1 MKTYRVALLGCGGRG
16 RAAAGAYQAH
26 PRTQLAALC
35 DLDPKRLNALGDVLG
50 VSARFADLDEMIDKT
65 RPDIV
70 IVPTRTDLHAELCL
84 RVLEHGVHIEVEK
97 PICAELAEAD
107 AVMAKARARGVR
119 VAVHHQSR
127 VDAPI
132 RALARAI
139 EEGKIGQVRY
149 GYASCQGLH
158 GGYGLLYIGTHL
170 LNNLIKFTGPCRS
183 VSAIG
188 LTGGRPMAPQ
198 DVYASADGMGIAAGE
213 RLTATLHFDNGVS
226 ATLLQHLFP
235 RTDAA
240 AYAME
245 LYGTEGR
252 LFWKRSGAWWLPQ
265 PHFVPDGEHDR
276 WQALPLVPLE
286 HFDPAKGAE
295 PDDYWFAEEY
305 VQALDQGRDHEC
317 SGEAALHVME
327 IMMGIFE
334 SAAYGVRVALP
345 QARRDH
351 PLRRWRE
358 EAGLG
363 LPEKRTF
370 ASG

>member
-1 MKTYRVALLGCGGRG
+1 MKNYRIAMLGCGGRG
-16 RAAAGAYQAH
+16 RAAARAYQAH
-26 PRTQLAALC
+26 PRTQVVGLC
-35 DLDPKRLNALGDVLG
+35 DLDQQRLTAMGEALGVE
-50 VSARFADLDEMIDKT
+50 ARFADLDQMIEKT

-70 IVPTRTDLHAELCL
+70 AIAARTDLHGQLCL
-84 RVLEHGVHIEVEK
+84 RVLEHGVNIEVEK

-107 AVMAKARARGVR
+107 AVMAKARQQGAR

-132 RALARAI
+132 RAMGLAM
-139 EEGKIGQVRY
+139 EQGLIGQVRY
-149 GYASCQGLH
+149 GYACCQGLH
-158 GGYGLLYIGTHL
+158 GGYGMMYIGTHL

-183 VSAIG
+183 VSALG
-188 LTGGRPMAPQ
+188 LTDGRPMEPAE
-198 DVYASADGMGIAAGE
+198 VSISADGMGVVAGE
-213 RLTATLHFDNGVS
+213 RLTATLHFDNGAS
-226 ATLLQHLFP
+226 ATLLQHAFP

-245 LYGTEGR
+245 IFGTEGR
-252 LFWKRSGAWWLPQ
+252 LFWKRSGAWWLAQ

-276 WQALPLVPLE
+276 WQPLPLDSLD
-286 HFDPAKGAE
+286 HFDPAKVE
-295 PDDYWFAEEY
+295 PDDYWFVEEY

-317 SGEAALHVME
+317 SGEAALHVLE

-334 SAAYGVRVALP
+334 SAAYGKRVALP
-345 QARRDH
+345 QVRRDH
-351 PLRRWRE
+351 PLLRWRS

-363 LPEKRTF
+363 RPAERTF